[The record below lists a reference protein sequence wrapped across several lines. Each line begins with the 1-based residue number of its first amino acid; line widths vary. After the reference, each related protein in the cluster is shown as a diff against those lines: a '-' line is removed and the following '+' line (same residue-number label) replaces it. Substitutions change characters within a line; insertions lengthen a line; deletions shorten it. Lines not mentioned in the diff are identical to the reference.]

1 LSRTEA
7 SPERLLELVRRHWAI
22 ENEAHSPRDATF
34 QEDRCR
40 LRTGRAAHVMATLN
54 NLVLGL
60 IHLMKFDFVP
70 QARRFFNARL
80 DEALN
85 LVLSTP

>member
-1 LSRTEA
+1 MT
-7 SPERLLELVRRHWAI
+7 
-22 ENEAHSPRDATF
+22 
-34 QEDRCR
+34 
-40 LRTGRAAHVMATLN
+40 TLN

-60 IHLMKFDFVP
+60 IRLLKFDFVP

-85 LVLSTP
+85 LVLSIP

>member
-1 LSRTEA
+1 M
-7 SPERLLELVRRHWAI
+7 
-22 ENEAHSPRDATF
+22 TF

-40 LRTGRAAHVMATLN
+40 LRTGRAAHVMTTLN

-60 IHLMKFDFVP
+60 IRLLKFDFVP

-85 LVLSTP
+85 LVLSIP